1 MHYKDHIVEGA
12 VPVGSRVPLLA
23 QHQHLP
29 RLSSNKVVVLGHR
42 PVLKNVG
49 QMGLSV
55 NPVLLRK
62 DSEIL
67 SKSLS
72 CYKLQV
78 VSCKMETVYP
88 RHSCYS
94 ENAAGCMLCDRV
106 STMRGM

>member
-23 QHQHLP
+23 QHQHH
-29 RLSSNKVVVLGHR
+29 KVVVLGHH
-42 PVLKNVG
+42 PVLRNVG

-62 DSEIL
+62 DREIL
-67 SKSLS
+67 SKSLG

-88 RHSCYS
+88 RHGCYS
-94 ENAAGCMLCDRV
+94 ENATRCMLCDRI